1 MNCQNCETKLWH
13 KGIIQ
18 KSGVPHMRLY
28 CKTCKIGTYVPEE
41 SVGVTQGLSVAPG
54 VPQRYIVTSAI
65 NNTEID
71 KNFYSALQTYALD
84 MSSTLI
90 VLPLHYALDSF
101 DEVTWP
107 VPVHTSRLDV
117 ANTIILGG
125 LRTTP
130 VGDNPLVGLDVTYR
144 GYSVIVPSTQV
155 RMKVAPVTSGWAP
168 VNISTGTISVANFA
182 MNRAGQRAESR
193 HTLGA
198 TILEVSEDGTE
209 HIRHIEWDGECFV
222 DIDRAWTPNGSRAV
236 AVGALVLGDEHVM
249 FHSPDV
255 YSATFSA
262 QDSLINRCR
271 PKWIVRHDLI
281 DSYTISHHH
290 ARNKITKFRKHVE
303 GADVLSRELDGAA
316 EHVRNTT
323 PEYANTAIVSSNHH
337 DHITQ
342 WLNEVDISR
351 EPQNAL
357 VYHMFMFL
365 ILDGIS
371 RKIKPRSPLELWF
384 QHAGVRRT
392 QFIDRDESFQIAG
405 IELNNHGDV
414 GVNGARGSVAGFSKV
429 PGKYVIGHSHT
440 PGITGDSYQV
450 GTSSKLKLEYTR
462 GPSSWSNTHC
472 IIHGNG
478 TRQLITIKNSS
489 FSA

>member
-1 MNCQNCETKLWH
+1 
-13 KGIIQ
+13 
-18 KSGVPHMRLY
+18 MRLY
-28 CKTCKIGTYVPEE
+28 CKTCKTGTYVQEE
-41 SVGVTQGLSVAPG
+41 SVGVTQGLSVAPSG
-54 VPQRYIVTSAI
+54 PKRYVVTSCI
-65 NNTEID
+65 NNTKID
-71 KNFYSALQTYALD
+71 EDFYRALGNYARD

-107 VPVHTSRLDV
+107 VPVHATRLDV
-117 ANTIILGG
+117 GNVTILGG
-125 LRTTP
+125 LRTSP
-130 VGDNPLVGLDVTYR
+130 VGDNPLVGLDITYR
-144 GYSVIVPSTQV
+144 GRSVIVPSTQV

-168 VNISTGTISVANFA
+168 VNISTGTISLPNFA
-182 MNRAGQRAESR
+182 MNRAGERADSR

-209 HIRHIEWDGECFV
+209 HIRHVEWDGEQFA
-222 DIDRAWTPNGSRAV
+222 DIDRAWSAFRNRPIFV
-236 AVGALVLGDEHVM
+236 EALVLGDEHVM

-262 QDSLINRCR
+262 NESMVNRCR
-271 PKWIVRHDLI
+271 PSWIVRHDLI

-290 ARNKITKFRKHVE
+290 ARNRITKFRKHVD
-303 GADVLSRELDGAA
+303 GTDVLSRELDGAA

-323 PEYANTAIVSSNHH
+323 PPYAQTLIVASNHN

-371 RKIKPRSPLELWF
+371 RKVKTRSPLELWF
-384 QHAGVRRT
+384 EHAGVDRVK
-392 QFIDRDESFQIAG
+392 FVDRDAAFQIAG
-405 IELNNHGDV
+405 IDITNHGDV
-414 GVNGARGSVAGFSKV
+414 GVNGARGSVAAFSRV
-429 PGKYVIGHSHT
+429 PGKYVLGHSHT
-440 PGITGDSYQV
+440 PGITGDAYQV

-472 IIHGNG
+472 IIHKNG
-478 TRQLITIKNSS
+478 RRQLITIKNGQ